1 MPRFRRVGTV
11 VAEVSAPL
19 VRQRRRRRSRVAEV
33 GDTVNAGRVA
43 NLYRIFEET
52 VRRFGDRTAVEVQR
66 KDTIDRYTYR
76 ALQELTADRASRLRH
91 AGVLPGDRCA
101 ILAHNDAH
109 WCAAYLAILSVGGIV
124 VPFDTNYSAA
134 QVATILRDSGAR
146 VLFTSQRLR
155 ETADAALA
163 GLTGVVVLDVHADA
177 PAGAAEP
184 VAAEAALV
192 VEAAAPAVIL
202 YTSGTTSDP
211 KGVVLSHA
219 NLVAERDAAFAVL
232 NVRATDSVLGVL
244 PLFHSLAQLANLLLP
259 FAVGARVVYLE
270 TLSSQELVRALS
282 DRQITIFACVP
293 QFFYLIHERILR
305 EVDGRGT
312 LAKWAFRAVL
322 ATSVRA
328 RRIGVNLGPTL
339 FARVHAM
346 MGRQMRFFVTGGSKF
361 DPAVG
366 RDLYGLGFTILQA
379 YGLTETSGAAT
390 INTPDEVH
398 LDTVGRPLPGM
409 ELKILAPE
417 GGSRDA
423 EDGEIALRGPLI
435 MQGYFNRPDATA
447 AVMREGWLLTG
458 DLGRVDRQGRLTI
471 TGRKKEVIILA
482 NGKNLYPEEI
492 EAHYRQSPFVKEV
505 CVTAFGEDKT
515 GQRLY
520 GVVVPDMEAL
530 AARKVVNAGD
540 LLRFELEGLSASL
553 PSYKRVLG
561 YDVWFEPLPRT
572 TTGKLKRHE
581 IVRRLQETASS
592 TTRPA
597 VSEADERWQADPHV
611 SAALEVVRRRAIGGL
626 PCRPSANLELD
637 LGLDSIERVE
647 LLTELE
653 QEFGVRVA
661 EEQTHQIF
669 TLGQLID
676 AVRPVPGNRTPAAG
690 NAATVAGVSDDSW
703 AVLLSDLPP
712 ETDPVLGGLLS
723 PRPILEPVLY
733 VVSWLLPRLLGTV
746 RVSGLDNLPKAGA
759 FLICPNHQ
767 SYVDPFFVCGVLPYR
782 TLARAFF
789 VGAVEY
795 FETPLMSW
803 VARKLH
809 CVPVDPD
816 SNLVPAMKAGAFGLA
831 HDKVL
836 ILFPEGE
843 RSIDGT
849 VKRFKKGAPILSRH
863 LGVPVVPVA
872 IGGAYDVWPRGRSF
886 NWRGLLPWSRSH
898 VRIQFGDP
906 IQFTEGESAAA
917 AAARLR
923 ATVDGLWQ
931 RL

>member
-1 MPRFRRVGTV
+1 M
-11 VAEVSAPL
+11 
-19 VRQRRRRRSRVAEV
+19 
-33 GDTVNAGRVA
+33 NAGRVA

-109 WCAAYLAILSVGGIV
+109 WCAAYLAILAVGGVV

-134 QVATILRDSGAR
+134 QVATILKDSEAR

-155 ETADAALA
+155 EAADAALA

-177 PAGAAEP
+177 SADPPELVNAD
-184 VAAEAALV
+184 AALQ

-219 NLVAERDAAFAVL
+219 NLVAERDAAFAVV

-282 DRQITIFACVP
+282 EREITIFACVP

-305 EVDGRGT
+305 EVDRRGT
-312 LAKWAFRAVL
+312 FAKWAFRTML

-328 RRIGVNLGPTL
+328 RRIGVNLGSTL
-339 FARVHAM
+339 FGRVHAM

-366 RDLYGLGFTILQA
+366 RDLYALGFTILQA

-390 INTPDEVH
+390 ISTPDEAH

-417 GGSRDA
+417 GDSRDA

-458 DLGRVDRQGRLTI
+458 DLGRVDQQGRLTI

-505 CVTAFGEDKT
+505 CVTALGEDKT
-515 GQRLY
+515 DQRLY
-520 GVVVPDMEAL
+520 GVVVPDMETL

-592 TTRPA
+592 ATRPA
-597 VSEADERWQADPHV
+597 VSEADKRWQADPHV
-611 SAALEVVRRRAIGGL
+611 SAALEVVRRRAIEDL
-626 PCRPSANLELD
+626 TCRPSANLELD
-637 LGLDSIERVE
+637 VGLDSMERVE

-661 EEQTHQIF
+661 EGQTHQIF

-676 AVRPVPGNRTPAAG
+676 AVRPVPGNRTPATGNRTAPAAG
-690 NAATVAGVSDDSW
+690 NRDTGSRQRDTGNRQPNAGSRQPDACSRQHGHSRGRVRRIMGRASARSAARDRSRPGRSSCAAADTRAGV
-703 AVLLSDLPP
+703 VP
-712 ETDPVLGGLLS
+712 G
-723 PRPILEPVLY
+723 RP
-733 VVSWLLPRLLGTV
+733 
-746 RVSGLDNLPKAGA
+746 AGA
-759 FLICPNHQ
+759 SP
-767 SYVDPFFVCGVLPYR
+767 
-782 TLARAFF
+782 ARDRA
-789 VGAVEY
+789 
-795 FETPLMSW
+795 S
-803 VARKLH
+803 
-809 CVPVDPD
+809 
-816 SNLVPAMKAGAFGLA
+816 
-831 HDKVL
+831 
-836 ILFPEGE
+836 E
-843 RSIDGT
+843 R
-849 VKRFKKGAPILSRH
+849 P
-863 LGVPVVPVA
+863 
-872 IGGAYDVWPRGRSF
+872 
-886 NWRGLLPWSRSH
+886 
-898 VRIQFGDP
+898 
-906 IQFTEGESAAA
+906 
-917 AAARLR
+917 
-923 ATVDGLWQ
+923 
-931 RL
+931 

>member
-1 MPRFRRVGTV
+1 M
-11 VAEVSAPL
+11 
-19 VRQRRRRRSRVAEV
+19 
-33 GDTVNAGRVA
+33 NAGRVA

-76 ALQELTADRASRLRH
+76 DLQELTADRASRLRH

-109 WCAAYLAILSVGGIV
+109 WCAAYLAILAVGGVV

-134 QVATILRDSGAR
+134 QVATILKDSGAR

-177 PAGAAEP
+177 SAGPPEP
-184 VAAEAALV
+184 VTADAALL

-282 DRQITIFACVP
+282 ERQITIFACVP

-305 EVDGRGT
+305 EVDRRGT
-312 LAKWAFRAVL
+312 FAKWAFRAML

-339 FARVHAM
+339 FGRVHAM

-366 RDLYGLGFTILQA
+366 RDLYALGFTILQA

-390 INTPDEVH
+390 ISTPDEAH

-592 TTRPA
+592 ATRPA

-637 LGLDSIERVE
+637 LGLDSMERVE

-676 AVRPVPGNRTPAAG
+676 AVRPVPGNRTPATGNRTAATGNRTPATGNRTPATGNRTPAAG
-690 NAATVAGVSDDSW
+690 NRTLQPATRPQSRACPTNHGPCFCAICRPRPIPSW
-703 AVLLSDLPP
+703 AVFL
-712 ETDPVLGGLLS
+712 
-723 PRPILEPVLY
+723 R
-733 VVSWLLPRLLGTV
+733 RV
-746 RVSGLDNLPKAGA
+746 RYSSRCCTWSAGCCLACSGP
-759 FLICPNHQ
+759 C
-767 SYVDPFFVCGVLPYR
+767 
-782 TLARAFF
+782 
-789 VGAVEY
+789 E
-795 FETPLMSW
+795 
-803 VARKLH
+803 
-809 CVPVDPD
+809 
-816 SNLVPAMKAGAFGLA
+816 
-831 HDKVL
+831 
-836 ILFPEGE
+836 
-843 RSIDGT
+843 
-849 VKRFKKGAPILSRH
+849 
-863 LGVPVVPVA
+863 
-872 IGGAYDVWPRGRSF
+872 
-886 NWRGLLPWSRSH
+886 
-898 VRIQFGDP
+898 
-906 IQFTEGESAAA
+906 
-917 AAARLR
+917 
-923 ATVDGLWQ
+923 
-931 RL
+931 